1 MALTADVDIKFYSS
15 NELIDLPVEAGAVIY
30 KGALVGINAA
40 TGYARPLV
48 AGDAFVGL
56 AYRKADNSGGS
67 AGDKTVRLFQG
78 IDIVA
83 TISGVSQTDVG
94 SIVYASDDA
103 TLTLTATSNSRVG
116 RIVAIEGTDLARV
129 RLQPVASTT

>member
-1 MALTADVDIKFYSS
+1 MALTADADIKFYSS
-15 NELIDLPVEAGAVIY
+15 NELIDLPVEAGTVIY
-30 KGALVGINAA
+30 KGALVGLNGAN
-40 TGYARPLV
+40 GYARPLA
-48 AGDAFVGL
+48 AGDAFAGL
-56 AYRKADNSGGS
+56 AYRKADNGSGN

-78 IDIVA
+78 IDIVV

-103 TLTLTATSNSRVG
+103 TLTLTATGNSRVG

-129 RLQPVASTT
+129 RLQPVASTS

>member
-1 MALTADVDIKFYSS
+1 MALTADADIKFYSS
-15 NELIDLPVEAGAVIY
+15 NELIDLPVEANTVIY
-30 KGALVGINAA
+30 KGALVGINAT

-48 AGDAFVGL
+48 AGDAFAGL

-67 AGDKTVRLFQG
+67 AGARNVRLFQG

-94 SIVYASDDA
+94 AVVYASDDA
-103 TLTLTATSNSRVG
+103 TLTLTAAGNSRIG
-116 RIVAIEGTDLARV
+116 RIVAIEGTDLVRV
-129 RLQPVASTT
+129 RLQPVAST